1 MSVLAQ
7 TYFCGNGHIVM
18 QIEHGWLPD
27 RLPDNCQFCSNPDLY
42 MCLEWGNK
50 EYLCGSDVPEKPI
63 RRDEKGIL
71 IYDISKLHK
80 LDKKGFFEVI

>member
-1 MSVLAQ
+1 
-7 TYFCGNGHIVM
+7 
-18 QIEHGWLPD
+18 
-27 RLPDNCQFCSNPDLY
+27 